1 MWLATLS
8 GAVRRVSNL
17 TPKLGFAISPD
28 QSRAVICDSSFK
40 VRMLNLATGADSAF
54 ANATYILPLWT
65 TFGARTWGSA
75 GFSAPA
81 ADSLLGWRGTG
92 LLPPHYEELMNL
104 LW

>member
-1 MWLATLS
+1 MLIILDKGTLL
-8 GAVRRVSNL
+8 GFTARRVNML
-17 TPKLGFAISPD
+17 FLPSPPAPLPL
-28 QSRAVICDSSFK
+28 RG
-40 VRMLNLATGADSAF
+40 RGF